1 MINFIRLFIIMYFLS
16 GFISTFAKQPLNY
29 NNSVQEI
36 RTIQYK
42 IRPGDTL
49 WDIAGRYNPSNK
61 ENFIN
66 ELMIMNNLDSY
77 FLKVNQILV
86 IPINIWY
93 YI

>member
-49 WDIAGRYNPSNK
+49 
-61 ENFIN
+61 
-66 ELMIMNNLDSY
+66 
-77 FLKVNQILV
+77 
-86 IPINIWY
+86 
-93 YI
+93 